1 MRRINITEFRRNLS
15 HYIDL
20 CSTEEIQIT
29 KNGEV
34 VAVFSGPDSK
44 YFESLTNLYGC
55 LQNGD
60 DGSNYNDLIGQEI
73 MRRCGY

>member
-1 MRRINITEFRRNLS
+1 MCKVNVTEFRNNIF

-20 CSTEEIQIT
+20 CSSEEIQIT

-34 VAVFSGPDSK
+34 VAVFSSPDSTC
-44 YFESLTNLYGC
+44 FESLTNLYGC
-55 LQNGD
+55 LQKVDNRSEYD
-60 DGSNYNDLIGQEI
+60 DLIGQEI

>member
-1 MRRINITEFRRNLS
+1 MRRVNITEFRKNLS

-20 CSTEEIQIT
+20 CSSEDIQIT

-34 VAVFSGPDSK
+34 VAVFSSPDSTC
-44 YFESLTNLYGC
+44 FEALTNLYGC
-55 LQNGD
+55 LAEGD
-60 DGSNYNDLIGQEI
+60 NHSNYDELIGEEI

>member
-1 MRRINITEFRRNLS
+1 MRRVNITEFRRNLS

-20 CSTEEIQIT
+20 CSSEDIQIT

-34 VAVFSGPDSK
+34 VAVFSSPDST
-44 YFESLTNLYGC
+44 YLESLTNLYGC
-55 LQNGD
+55 LQKVDNGSEYD
-60 DGSNYNDLIGQEI
+60 DLIGQEI

>member
-1 MRRINITEFRRNLS
+1 MRRVNITEFRKNLC

-20 CSTEEIQIT
+20 CSSEEIQIT

-34 VAVFSGPDSK
+34 VATLSNPNSK
-44 YFESLTNLYGC
+44 FYEALTNLCGC

-60 DGSNYNDLIGQEI
+60 DGSNYDELIGEEI
-73 MRRCGY
+73 IRRCGY